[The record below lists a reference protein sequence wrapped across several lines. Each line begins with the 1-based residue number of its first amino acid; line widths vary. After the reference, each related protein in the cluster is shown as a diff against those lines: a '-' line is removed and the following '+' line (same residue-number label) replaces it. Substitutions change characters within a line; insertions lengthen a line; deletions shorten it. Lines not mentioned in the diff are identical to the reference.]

1 MSPSEL
7 DPGRPILTGWREHSE
22 SSQSALRYRTGRTKA
37 LDPEMTTAP
46 HRNSGSLSWT
56 LGVTSVDTRVTLEDT
71 WVTPTDLPQLNLIPH
86 SRCRDFLEGLSSEQ
100 I

>member
-7 DPGRPILTGWREHSE
+7 DPGRPILSGWREHSE

-46 HRNSGSLSWT
+46 HGNSGSLSWT
-56 LGVTSVDTRVTLEDT
+56 LGVTSVDTRG
-71 WVTPTDLPQLNLIPH
+71 H
-86 SRCRDFLEGLSSEQ
+86 SRGHLGYPYRPAPTEPDPPLQVQGFPGRSFK
-100 I
+100 